1 MTQDPAVT
9 AARSENMARIRSRD
23 TKPEI
28 VVRQRLH
35 REGYRFRLHRRDL
48 PGSPDIVIP
57 RIRLAILVHGCFW
70 HQHPGCTRAT
80 VPGTRRS
87 FWTDKFAR
95 NAARDAEVQTALEGL
110 GWRVA
115 IIWEC
120 ETQRPEV
127 LDAALRGRLD
137 TAAGCQ

>member
-9 AARSENMARIRSRD
+9 AARSENMARIRSGN

-28 VVRQRLH
+28 VVRQWLH

-48 PGSPDIVIP
+48 PGCPDIVIT

-70 HQHPGCTRAT
+70 HQHPGCARAT
-80 VPGTRRS
+80 VPGTRRP

-95 NAARDAEVQTALEGL
+95 NAARDAAVHTALEGS

-120 ETQRPEV
+120 ETRRQEV
-127 LDAALRGRLD
+127 LDATLRGRLG
-137 TAAGCQ
+137 AAERQ